1 MLKHDIA
8 DILRRS
14 SEQGWVMEPD
24 AKSIFSIAG
33 IDVPRFTWAKDL
45 ESALSFAGGIGYP
58 VVAKIVSPEVIH
70 KSDVG
75 GVVPNILDAG
85 RLTEVFNSFSRMKG
99 FAGVLVEEMLTGV
112 ELIVGAKVDY
122 QFGPVMLLGIGGT
135 SVEIYRDTSLRMVPL
150 RASDID
156 SMIADLKA
164 HQLLEGY
171 RGSEPVNKEALR
183 RMLLSFSELVMDLA
197 ETIESIDLNPVF
209 CSATGC
215 TVADARIILK
225 SS

>member
-1 MLKHDIA
+1 VLKKDIT
-8 DILRRS
+8 DIVKRS

-24 AKSIFSIAG
+24 AKTIFSIAG
-33 IDVPRFTWAKDL
+33 IDVPRFIWAKDL

-99 FAGVLVEEMLTGV
+99 FAGVLVEEMLTGI

-209 CSATGC
+209 CSATNC
-215 TVADARIILK
+215 TVADARIMLK
-225 SS
+225 T

>member
-1 MLKHDIA
+1 MLKQNII
-8 DILRRS
+8 DILSRS
-14 SEQGWVMEPD
+14 SEHGWVMEPD
-24 AKSIFSIAG
+24 AKTILSIAG
-33 IDVPRFTWAKDL
+33 IDVPRFTWARDVQ
-45 ESALSFAGGIGYP
+45 SALSFAGQIGYP

-75 GVVPNILDAG
+75 GVVPNIRDAG

-99 FAGVLVEEMLTGV
+99 FGGTLVEEMLSGV
-112 ELIVGAKVDY
+112 ELIIGAKIDH
-122 QFGPVMLLGIGGT
+122 QFGPVILLGIGGT

-156 SMIADLKA
+156 SMIGDLKA

-209 CSATGC
+209 CSATRC
-215 TVADARIILK
+215 TVADARIMLK
-225 SS
+225 A

>member
-99 FAGVLVEEMLTGV
+99 FAGVLVEEMLTGI

-209 CSATGC
+209 CSATNC
-215 TVADARIILK
+215 TVADARIMLK
-225 SS
+225 T

>member
-99 FAGVLVEEMLTGV
+99 FAGVLVEEMLTGI
-112 ELIVGAKVDY
+112 ELIVGAKIDY
-122 QFGPVMLLGIGGT
+122 QFGPVILLGIGGT
-135 SVEIYRDTSLRMVPL
+135 SVEIYRDTSLAMVPL

-156 SMIADLKA
+156 SMIGDLKA

-215 TVADARIILK
+215 TVADARIMLK
-225 SS
+225 R